1 MVLSVKE
8 TPNSA
13 VPKGVAII
21 GTSVA
26 ALQAALTLAQMGIEV
41 KVITD
46 ATTLGWNGPA
56 DNVTDNSHMELRFLY
71 PLLVQAASHPLITL
85 YTSAE
90 VEAIEGERDTFKI
103 QIAQRPRYIHEDL
116 CTGCGRCQAE
126 CPVSIIS
133 LLRGQKTT
141 HSAIHMPRLGAKAI
155 PSAFVIDK
163 NAIAPCNVGCPLDIN
178 VQGFVSLLGKG
189 KTDEALNLINE
200 AAPLA
205 GILGRVCRNPC
216 EDKCNRAEV
225 DSPVSI
231 RALHR
236 YVADN
241 ATEGI
246 KYNLKAPAG
255 SREGKIAIVGSG
267 PAGLTAA
274 WELKRR
280 GYSPAVFESHGVIGG
295 MLATG
300 IPRFRLP
307 REVREGEMEAI
318 KNLGIDIR
326 AGITVGRD
334 VTFAYLKERGY
345 RAFFLAIG
353 AQRNNKL
360 NIPGEELEGVVDCMS
375 LLLTL
380 NLKVDTF
387 LGLNVVVIGDGN
399 SAIDSARAANR
410 KNEGSVKV
418 LSWTIPEEITAA
430 EEEVEEALQERVS
443 IEYCAVPVEILG
455 SGGKVTGIRCQRTR
469 LTDEI
474 MANGRHRPEPIPGT
488 DFVIDADHV
497 VVSAGQSP
505 NASQLDIEGLTTDSN
520 TGVIQVNPLT
530 LETSIPAVF
539 AGGDCITGPNN
550 VVEAMAAGLR
560 AAESIDRYLQGR
572 DLETGRTLEPP
583 ETAEIDVETTEV
595 FPYKRAPMPVIHLRR
610 RMNSFE
616 ETTVGLSAE
625 AAQRESQRCLNCALC
640 SQCMECNRVCEL
652 GAVFHD
658 DDIRHFEVGAQI
670 MLKCPSTG
678 FETQAPADSGRQETT
693 TDGVYLVPPSNNGDL
708 SDQIMR
714 AMALAMKTTVEL
726 RPKAI
731 EETKVQDFSELHTNL
746 DRPNHILEETRIE
759 TKRIGV
765 ILCRC
770 GSSINSIID
779 FKTVTKKLLRTPGVN
794 AIREVAQACTESGA
808 EEISNQV
815 AELQLDRVVIAAC
828 RCCNSEQ
835 VCYSCTDRR
844 RMCQQYLDQ
853 YLVLPLDTIVE
864 FVNIREQCAWVHR
877 DTPKSATRKAV
888 QIISAGVERVRV
900 APSTT
905 IDKKSIL
912 PTAVIIGEGLVS
924 ATTARVLA
932 SQGYQVD
939 LVTKQRAKQGQ
950 REYNEAALFTIEQ
963 LQDEGITIRPW
974 PDTLELQGS
983 PGNYAVVLEYGSQA
997 DHVPAGAVIVD
1008 IGELSK
1014 RSSPLNLSSS
1024 SGLLGRTIARIGN
1037 SSCFPGESAD
1047 IIRGI
1052 TIGEKSGLFLV
1063 LPGGAKSPEDQSA
1076 HGLAI
1081 AARVSTYLER
1091 ASISPRATAA
1101 IIDKKLCRGCGDCA
1115 DICPYIEMKEN
1126 GNGTVYAYLNN
1137 ILCFGCGACVARC
1150 PAGAITQPLESDKQL
1165 VYTLQSM
1172 LHRGEVLSGV

>member
-1 MVLSVKE
+1 
-8 TPNSA
+8 
-13 VPKGVAII
+13 
-21 GTSVA
+21 
-26 ALQAALTLAQMGIEV
+26 
-41 KVITD
+41 
-46 ATTLGWNGPA
+46 
-56 DNVTDNSHMELRFLY
+56 
-71 PLLVQAASHPLITL
+71 
-85 YTSAE
+85 
-90 VEAIEGERDTFKI
+90 
-103 QIAQRPRYIHEDL
+103 
-116 CTGCGRCQAE
+116 
-126 CPVSIIS
+126 
-133 LLRGQKTT
+133 
-141 HSAIHMPRLGAKAI
+141 
-155 PSAFVIDK
+155 
-163 NAIAPCNVGCPLDIN
+163 
-178 VQGFVSLLGKG
+178 
-189 KTDEALNLINE
+189 
-200 AAPLA
+200 
-205 GILGRVCRNPC
+205 
-216 EDKCNRAEV
+216 
-225 DSPVSI
+225 
-231 RALHR
+231 
-236 YVADN
+236 
-241 ATEGI
+241 
-246 KYNLKAPAG
+246 
-255 SREGKIAIVGSG
+255 
-267 PAGLTAA
+267 
-274 WELKRR
+274 
-280 GYSPAVFESHGVIGG
+280 
-295 MLATG
+295 
-300 IPRFRLP
+300 
-307 REVREGEMEAI
+307 MEAI

-326 AGITVGRD
+326 TGITVGRD
-334 VTFAYLKERGY
+334 VTFTYLKERGY

-410 KNEGSVKV
+410 KNEGTVKV

-430 EEEVEEALQERVS
+430 KEEVEEALQERVS

-474 MANGRHRPEPIPGT
+474 MANGWHWPEPIPGT

-497 VVSAGQSP
+497 VVAVGQSP
-505 NASQLDIEGLTTDSN
+505 NASQLDIEGLTIDSN

-560 AAESIDRYLQGR
+560 AAESIDRYMQGW
-572 DLETGRTLEPP
+572 DLETGRTLVPP
-583 ETAEIDVETTEV
+583 ETAEIDVETAEV

-616 ETTVGLSAE
+616 ETTIGLSTE

-640 SQCMECNRVCEL
+640 SQCMECTRVCEL

-670 MLKCPSTG
+670 MLKCPFTD
-678 FETQAPADSGRQETT
+678 FETQAPTDSGSQETT

-708 SDQIMR
+708 SDQIMK

-726 RPKAI
+726 KPKET

-746 DRPNHILEETRIE
+746 DRPNHILEEPRIE

-770 GSSINSIID
+770 GSSINSVID
-779 FKTVTKKLLRTPGVN
+779 FKTVTRKLLRTPGVT

-808 EEISNQV
+808 EQISNQV

-888 QIISAGVERVRV
+888 QIISAGVKRVRV
-900 APSTT
+900 TPPTT

-950 REYNEAALFTIEQ
+950 REYNEATLFTIEQ
-963 LQDEGITIRPW
+963 LQDEGITVRPW

-983 PGNYAVVLEYGSQA
+983 PGNYEVVLEYGSQV
-997 DHVPAGAVIVD
+997 DRVPAGAVIVD
-1008 IGELSK
+1008 IRELSK
-1014 RSSPLNLSSS
+1014 RPSPLNQGSS
-1024 SGLLGRTIARIGN
+1024 SGLLGRIIARIGN
-1037 SSCFPGESAD
+1037 SDCFPGESAD
-1047 IIRGI
+1047 IIREI
-1052 TIGEKSGLFLV
+1052 TIGERSGLFPV
-1063 LPGGAKSPEDQSA
+1063 LPGDARSPEDQSA

-1137 ILCFGCGACVARC
+1137 VLCFGCGACVARC
-1150 PAGAITQPLESDKQL
+1150 PTGAITQPLESDKQL
-1165 VYTLQSM
+1165 VHTLQSM
-1172 LHRGEVLSGV
+1172 LHRGELLSRV

>member
-1 MVLSVKE
+1 
-8 TPNSA
+8 
-13 VPKGVAII
+13 
-21 GTSVA
+21 
-26 ALQAALTLAQMGIEV
+26 
-41 KVITD
+41 
-46 ATTLGWNGPA
+46 
-56 DNVTDNSHMELRFLY
+56 
-71 PLLVQAASHPLITL
+71 
-85 YTSAE
+85 
-90 VEAIEGERDTFKI
+90 
-103 QIAQRPRYIHEDL
+103 
-116 CTGCGRCQAE
+116 
-126 CPVSIIS
+126 
-133 LLRGQKTT
+133 
-141 HSAIHMPRLGAKAI
+141 
-155 PSAFVIDK
+155 
-163 NAIAPCNVGCPLDIN
+163 
-178 VQGFVSLLGKG
+178 
-189 KTDEALNLINE
+189 
-200 AAPLA
+200 
-205 GILGRVCRNPC
+205 
-216 EDKCNRAEV
+216 
-225 DSPVSI
+225 
-231 RALHR
+231 
-236 YVADN
+236 
-241 ATEGI
+241 
-246 KYNLKAPAG
+246 
-255 SREGKIAIVGSG
+255 
-267 PAGLTAA
+267 
-274 WELKRR
+274 
-280 GYSPAVFESHGVIGG
+280 
-295 MLATG
+295 
-300 IPRFRLP
+300 
-307 REVREGEMEAI
+307 MEAI

-497 VVSAGQSP
+497 VVAAGQSP

-678 FETQAPADSGRQETT
+678 FETQAPADSGSQETT

-708 SDQIMR
+708 SDQIIK

-726 RPKAI
+726 KPKET
-731 EETKVQDFSELHTNL
+731 EETKVQDLSELHTNL
-746 DRPNHILEETRIE
+746 DRPNHILEETRI
-759 TKRIGV
+759 
-765 ILCRC
+765 
-770 GSSINSIID
+770 
-779 FKTVTKKLLRTPGVN
+779 
-794 AIREVAQACTESGA
+794 
-808 EEISNQV
+808 
-815 AELQLDRVVIAAC
+815 
-828 RCCNSEQ
+828 
-835 VCYSCTDRR
+835 
-844 RMCQQYLDQ
+844 
-853 YLVLPLDTIVE
+853 
-864 FVNIREQCAWVHR
+864 
-877 DTPKSATRKAV
+877 
-888 QIISAGVERVRV
+888 
-900 APSTT
+900 
-905 IDKKSIL
+905 
-912 PTAVIIGEGLVS
+912 
-924 ATTARVLA
+924 
-932 SQGYQVD
+932 
-939 LVTKQRAKQGQ
+939 
-950 REYNEAALFTIEQ
+950 
-963 LQDEGITIRPW
+963 
-974 PDTLELQGS
+974 
-983 PGNYAVVLEYGSQA
+983 
-997 DHVPAGAVIVD
+997 
-1008 IGELSK
+1008 
-1014 RSSPLNLSSS
+1014 
-1024 SGLLGRTIARIGN
+1024 
-1037 SSCFPGESAD
+1037 
-1047 IIRGI
+1047 
-1052 TIGEKSGLFLV
+1052 
-1063 LPGGAKSPEDQSA
+1063 
-1076 HGLAI
+1076 
-1081 AARVSTYLER
+1081 
-1091 ASISPRATAA
+1091 
-1101 IIDKKLCRGCGDCA
+1101 
-1115 DICPYIEMKEN
+1115 
-1126 GNGTVYAYLNN
+1126 
-1137 ILCFGCGACVARC
+1137 
-1150 PAGAITQPLESDKQL
+1150 
-1165 VYTLQSM
+1165 
-1172 LHRGEVLSGV
+1172 